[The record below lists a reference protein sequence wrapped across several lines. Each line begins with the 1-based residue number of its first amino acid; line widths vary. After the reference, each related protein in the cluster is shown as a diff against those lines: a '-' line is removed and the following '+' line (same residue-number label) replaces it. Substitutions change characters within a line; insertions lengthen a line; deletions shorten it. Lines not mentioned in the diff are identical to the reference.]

1 MRVIEKTV
9 YQFDELSE
17 QAKEKAREWF
27 RSSWDSADL
36 DCVIADFVHI
46 CEIIGVRLAYSSVKL
61 MNGKTRQKPNI
72 YYSVNYCQS
81 DYAAFEGAW
90 FYEKGCK
97 KAIREYAP
105 MDNEL
110 HKIVDAWC
118 ELQKR
123 NFYQLRANCS
133 ERCGSQHVNE
143 VYRYDDKEVD
153 REPESEV
160 GSLVD
165 DLAGWLYSTL
175 ESEVDYQT
183 KDETV
188 DENIR
193 ANEYEFYESG
203 EIA

>member
-9 YQFDELSE
+9 FQFDELNE
-17 QAKEKAREWF
+17 QAKQKAREWYL
-27 RSSWDSADL
+27 SGYGMVDL
-36 DCVIADFVHI
+36 GFVVDDFVYI
-46 CEIIGVRLAYSSVKL
+46 CEIIGLDLEYSSVML
-61 MNGKTRQKPNI
+61 MNGKTRQKPDV
-72 YYSVNYCQS
+72 YYSIGYCQS
-81 DYAAFEGAW
+81 DYAAFDGRWTYA
-90 FYEKGCK
+90 KGCK

-153 REPESEV
+153 RETESEV